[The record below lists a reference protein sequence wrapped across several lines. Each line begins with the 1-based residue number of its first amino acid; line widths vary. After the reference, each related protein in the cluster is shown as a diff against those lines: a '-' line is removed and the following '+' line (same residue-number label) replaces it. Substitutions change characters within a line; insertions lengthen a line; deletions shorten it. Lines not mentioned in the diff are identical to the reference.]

1 METTTRDDSTRHGLP
16 VLRDRNGHQGARTLF
31 TARRQRQFLR
41 GLLSEVGNDTN
52 YALFRPGRLFTRVL
66 GDVVLRLNDAL
77 YGFRDEAADHIL
89 ILEGDKL
96 EAYYGE
102 LDEYIDKGRDKL
114 VVLTEYCNRGF
125 DGEFAEVLENVDLS
139 GSEGS
144 EELKKGEGGP
154 AQAGNSSDVS
164 AALSVGKSKKD
175 VFEAARQISVEQGIL
190 TELGR
195 AEGWV
200 AFHPCPFYGR
210 FVGEI
215 VYAFNDAL
223 LRVEGRSSFYIAN
236 GNGEVLRRYYMELGK
251 GLMALRRDLEGIMAF
266 CKRKVV

>member
-1 METTTRDDSTRHGLP
+1 MEATRDNSTRFGLP
-16 VLRDRNGHQGARTLF
+16 VLRGRSGHEGAGTLF
-31 TARRQRQFLR
+31 TARRERQFMR
-41 GLLSEVGNDTN
+41 GLLSEAGYNTN
-52 YALFRPGRLFTRVL
+52 YALFRPSRFFTRVL
-66 GDVVLRLNDAL
+66 GDAVLRLNDAL

-89 ILEGDKL
+89 FLEGDKL

-102 LDEYIDKGRDKL
+102 LDECIEKVRDTL
-114 VVLTEYCNRGF
+114 VALSEYCNKGF

-144 EELKKGEGGP
+144 EELPAGETESVQPGD
-154 AQAGNSSDVS
+154 SSDVS
-164 AALSVGKSKKD
+164 AAVAVEKPKGD
-175 VFEAARQISVEQGIL
+175 VFEAVRKISVEQGIL

-215 VYAFNDAL
+215 VYSFNDAL
-223 LRVEGRSSFYIAN
+223 LRVEGRTSFFIAR
-236 GNGEVLRRYYMELGK
+236 GNGEVLRRYYAELGK
-251 GLMALRRDLEGIMAF
+251 GLTALRQDLEGIMAF